1 MHTVPQTNLPFD
13 ISQLHVSVW
22 GFYPLAVRVSSVP
35 CACVPCGCFFFVH
48 VHSPAIAKIIAVLL
62 HSKVITEQ
70 TLGSPFIVTKSFK
83 KAKKKKQKNGV
94 CDSPDCFVICP
105 SRLVFVTVL

>member
-83 KAKKKKQKNGV
+83 KAKKKKSKKTE
-94 CDSPDCFVICP
+94 SVI
-105 SRLVFVTVL
+105 LQTVS